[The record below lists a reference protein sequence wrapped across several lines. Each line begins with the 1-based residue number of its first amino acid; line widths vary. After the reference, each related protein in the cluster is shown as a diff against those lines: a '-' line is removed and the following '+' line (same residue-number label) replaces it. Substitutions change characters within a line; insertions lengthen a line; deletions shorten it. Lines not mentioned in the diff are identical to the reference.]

1 MSATDTGLDHLVYE
15 GVITDVQHRLKS
27 GKEADV
33 YVVTYAGKTV
43 AAKVYKKRAHRN
55 FKNDSGYKEGR
66 TVRNTRSQ
74 RAMDRG
80 SKFGQDTAEEAW
92 KSAEVDALYQ
102 LHAAG
107 VRVPTPVMY
116 LEGVL
121 LMELVRGADG
131 EPARRLIDIDLT
143 VAEANAAYR
152 DMLTQLVRMLACDL
166 IHGDLSPYNVL
177 WGAAGATIIDFP
189 QIVSAAHNS
198 RSEVFF
204 LRDARNIL
212 GHFAGIDET
221 LHGRAGDPAEIWRAY
236 MRRELSP
243 EFVPQGRPR
252 AFAPRPQQHSPQ
264 PHSPQQHAPRQMA
277 PQGVSHQGAQHQ
289 RPHQQRPPQQQT
301 QQQQQQQQ
309 QQQRPPQQHHAQ
321 QPHAQHAPQPRQQNQ
336 QHQQHQ
342 HPRGNRRPP
351 APMPEVF
358 VRTNRSPS
366 ASPNPEVVARPHDD
380 RPPATSTESSPRAE
394 GDGTPARRRRRRRR

>member
-1 MSATDTGLDHLVYE
+1 MSATDSGLDHLVYE

-92 KSAEVDALYQ
+92 KSAEVDALYR

-264 PHSPQQHAPRQMA
+264 PHAPRQMA
-277 PQGVSHQGAQHQ
+277 PQQGASHQGAQHQ

-301 QQQQQQQQ
+301 QQQRPQQQQ
-309 QQQRPPQQHHAQ
+309 
-321 QPHAQHAPQPRQQNQ
+321 QHAPQPRQ

-358 VRTNRSPS
+358 VRASRSPS
-366 ASPNPEVVARPHDD
+366 ASPNPEVAARPHDD

-394 GDGTPARRRRRRRR
+394 GDGAPARRRRRRRR